1 MMASANNDTQTT
13 PAETVDL
20 MGYENTTLE
29 VTLPETSNAVDA
41 QTLINNAI
49 KEVTVDDN
57 GKYVY
62 PDDMDPMLK
71 AAVAASK
78 SFRDNQSGFTKS
90 QQSLK
95 EMEAENTALREQLA
109 STPQSLGLSP
119 ADKVALDNLM
129 TTDPVAWRQK
139 LNSLEQEATETRRT
153 AIEATTTKSRAETE
167 LQRRI
172 DYLDSINANRESAI
186 TPDVLDNDIPPRMT
200 KKLADGEVTFEEYIE
215 EVSSYLDKGR
225 VVANTTAPTTANLN
239 TANGSSVAQAQTQ
252 QEGELSYA
260 NTTF

>member
-1 MMASANNDTQTT
+1 MMASANNDTEQ
-13 PAETVDL
+13 PAKVDL
-20 MGYENTTLE
+20 MGYENTDLE
-29 VTLPETSNAVDA
+29 VTLPETTNAVDA
-41 QTLINNAI
+41 QTLINNAV
-49 KEVTVDDN
+49 KEVTVDDD

-62 PDDMDPMLK
+62 PDGMDPMLK

-109 STPQSLGLSP
+109 TIPQPLGLSQ
-119 ADKVALDNLM
+119 ADQTALNELM

-139 LNSLEQEATETRRT
+139 LNSLENQAMDTRRT

-172 DYLDSINANRESAI
+172 DYLGSFNQGRESAI
-186 TPDVLDNDIPPRMT
+186 TPDVLDNDVPARIT
-200 KKLADGEVTFEEYIE
+200 KKLELAEVTFEEYIE
-215 EVSSYLDKGR
+215 EVSRYLDKGK
-225 VVANTTAPTTANLN
+225 VVANNTAPTTANLN
-239 TANGSSVAQAQTQ
+239 MANGSSVPQAQTQ
-252 QEGELSYA
+252 QEGELDYS